1 MTVKTAHQLP
11 TFLAKNRS
19 CSFVFVLYLSWFWSL
34 SCLSLGLRLGRGGLG
49 FDFRLSLGIGLGLG
63 LGLGL
68 GPDLDLGLGLGL
80 GLGRKIQCP
89 FVFQTVV
96 ACQNF
101 LFLEQNS
108 IHPPQISKIPS
119 SFLIS
124 VFYILRKPTIQR
136 FLCRNNALWASA
148 RLCF

>member
-63 LGLGL
+63 LGLG
-68 GPDLDLGLGLGL
+68 PDLGLGLCL

-124 VFYILRKPTIQR
+124 LFYILRKPTIQR
-136 FLCRNNALWASA
+136 FLYRNTASWASA
-148 RLCF
+148 